1 MLLSANS
8 NTMSMSTSVV
18 VVGAIDAVESAN
30 VIVSTIEYTEE
41 ADTTQETIDRE
52 SDDDDWDK
60 ESDDDIHMNS
70 DHQDDSDEECLLP
83 GSTFAPEM
91 LDREKLEVLVTA
103 IDIRRQIHESELE
116 VLAQLVRRFGK
127 NISDMAEA
135 VSERGCEITGSKYA
149 RCRRLI
155 REVLAK
161 TMDICAFLGFGY
173 LNFLEN
179 DVLNY
184 DIVLQVIVE
193 ESAGLLQEEGLSLI
207 LLEEASEI
215 GSTLLLSALSKIL
228 SSVEL

>member
-1 MLLSANS
+1 
-8 NTMSMSTSVV
+8 
-18 VVGAIDAVESAN
+18 
-30 VIVSTIEYTEE
+30 
-41 ADTTQETIDRE
+41 
-52 SDDDDWDK
+52 
-60 ESDDDIHMNS
+60 
-70 DHQDDSDEECLLP
+70 
-83 GSTFAPEM
+83 
-91 LDREKLEVLVTA
+91 
-103 IDIRRQIHESELE
+103 
-116 VLAQLVRRFGK
+116 
-127 NISDMAEA
+127 MAEA
-135 VSERGCEITGSKYA
+135 VSEQGCEITGSKYA

-173 LNFLEN
+173 LNFLEK